1 MKNKN
6 MSRPLKVLVV
16 CSYNSGKLSPFVREQ
31 VNSLRNSSVSVDYY
45 KVVGKGVLGYLKN
58 YKKLKQQIRANE
70 YDLIHAHYGLCGLLA
85 NLQRSVPVIT
95 TFHGSDIHYLKN
107 RMFSFVCSR
116 LSAYNILTNKKQIE
130 LLKLSNSYSIVPCGV
145 DLSEFYPMNKT
156 EYRNKFNLDPSKQYI
171 LFGSSFD
178 RKVKNYNLAKSATAK
193 LKNVELLE
201 LKGYTKR
208 EVAALM
214 NAVDAVLVTSFKE
227 TGPLIV
233 KEALACNTPVVS
245 TDVGDVKDLIQNV
258 DNCYLTN
265 YSPDD
270 IAEKLATVIKNNQ
283 KGVRCNGRNTV
294 EKYELQATA
303 KKVKIA
309 YSGVTQ

>member
-1 MKNKN
+1 MC
-6 MSRPLKVLVV
+6 RPLKVLVI
-16 CSYNSGKLSPFVREQ
+16 CSYNSGNISPFVREQ
-31 VNSLRNSSVSVDYY
+31 VNSLRNISVNIDYF
-45 KVVGKGVLGYLKN
+45 KVVGKGALGYLKN

-85 NLQRSVPVIT
+85 NLQRSVPVVT

-116 LSAYNILTNKKQIE
+116 LSAYNILTNKKQIK
-130 LLKLSNSYSIVPCGV
+130 LLKLSNSYSVIPCGI
-145 DLSEFYPMNKT
+145 DLTEFHPMNKI
-156 EYRNKFNLDPSKQYI
+156 ECRNEFNLDTSKKYI

-178 RKVKNYNLAKSATAK
+178 RKVKNYNLAKSAVSK

-208 EVAALM
+208 EVAALI
-214 NAVDAVLVTSFKE
+214 NAVDAVLVTSFNE

-233 KEALACNTPVVS
+233 KEALACNTPVIS
-245 TDVGDVKDLIQNV
+245 TDVGDVKELIQNV
-258 DNCYLTN
+258 DNCYLTT
-265 YSPDD
+265 YRADD
-270 IAEKLATVIKNNQ
+270 VAEKIAIVLDNNQ
-283 KGVRCNGRNTV
+283 KGIRCKGRKTV

-303 KKVKIA
+303 KKVKMV
-309 YSGVTQ
+309 YSDVIK